1 MTGEILSAR
10 HMTRR
15 YGGFIAVD
23 DVLLEVT
30 QGEIRGLIGPNG
42 AGKTTLMDMICGRGG
57 GYSKG
62 EVTVR
67 GRRIDGLDVRTRRT
81 AGLGRSFQKTN
92 IFPDLTILE
101 QMMLAARATGTD
113 DAAEVM
119 EALQIAALAGWR
131 AGDVSYGDQ
140 RRVDL
145 ALALTGRPPVVLLDE
160 PAAGLSI
167 GESLALS
174 ALLKDLARRWGV
186 TVLIV
191 EHDMDIIF
199 SICDR
204 ITVMQLGKILTT
216 GTSDEIRTNP
226 DVVRA
231 YLGSAAT

>member
-1 MTGEILSAR
+1 MTGAILSAQ

-15 YGGFIAVD
+15 YGGFVALN
-23 DVLLEVT
+23 DVSLEVA
-30 QGEIRGLIGPNG
+30 QGEICGLIGPNG
-42 AGKTTLMDMICGRGG
+42 AGKTTLMDVICGRGG

-62 EVTVR
+62 TVTLK
-67 GRRIDGLDVRTRRT
+67 GQRIDGLDARLRRK

-92 IFPDLTILE
+92 IFPDLTIDE
-101 QMMLAARATGTD
+101 QMMLAARATG
-113 DAAEVM
+113 AANPREVM
-119 EALQIAALAGWR
+119 EELQVAAMADRR

-140 RRVDL
+140 RRVDI
-145 ALALTGRPPVVLLDE
+145 ALALMGRPPVVLLDE

-174 ALLKDLARRWGV
+174 TLLKDLARRWGV
-186 TVLIV
+186 TVIIV
-191 EHDMDIIF
+191 EHDMDVIF

-204 ITVMQLGKILTT
+204 IVVLQLGKILTT
-216 GTSDEIRTNP
+216 GTADEIRANP

>member
-1 MTGEILSAR
+1 MTGAILSAQ

-15 YGGFIAVD
+15 YGGFVALN
-23 DVLLEVT
+23 DVSLEVA
-30 QGEIRGLIGPNG
+30 QGEICGLIGPNG
-42 AGKTTLMDMICGRGG
+42 AGKTTLMDVICGRGG

-62 EVTVR
+62 TVTLK
-67 GRRIDGLDVRTRRT
+67 GQRIDGLDARLRRK

-92 IFPDLTILE
+92 IFPDLTIEE
-101 QMMLAARATGTD
+101 QMMLAARATG
-113 DAAEVM
+113 AADPREVM
-119 EALQIAALAGWR
+119 EELQVAAMADRR

-140 RRVDL
+140 RRVDI
-145 ALALTGRPPVVLLDE
+145 ALALMGRPPVVLLDE

-174 ALLKDLARRWGV
+174 TLLKDLARRWGV
-186 TVLIV
+186 TVIIV
-191 EHDMDIIF
+191 EHDMDVIF

-204 ITVMQLGKILTT
+204 IVVLQLGKILTT
-216 GTSDEIRTNP
+216 GTADEIRANP